1 MQVIIEVNDC
11 ALGLMGES
19 QEEDRRLIADLVLEE
34 METRCGLMPQ
44 ELMVS
49 ISNLW
54 FRLKTPS
61 CSGPMSAPWC
71 CSNQVIRSCHRYMIY
86 IRLDRQQV
94 LWNSGS
100 ESGSRPGSAMSSAPS
115 EGGGARSKEVS
126 GKDIFS
132 FTHFLFN
139 FLDPLTIPQPPVK
152 PKGKPETGTLR
163 KETKRE
169 PKREEPKK
177 EESKREEP
185 KRRDASPE
193 EKIIS
198 RRKRHDSDEGEEK
211 RSILIQLESQ
221 VSS

>member
-1 MQVIIEVNDC
+1 
-11 ALGLMGES
+11 
-19 QEEDRRLIADLVLEE
+19 
-34 METRCGLMPQ
+34 MPQ
-44 ELMVS
+44 ELMAQCRPPGALPIKS
-49 ISNLW
+49 
-54 FRLKTPS
+54 
-61 CSGPMSAPWC
+61 SAA
-71 CSNQVIRSCHRYMIY
+71 VT
-86 IRLDRQQV
+86 
-94 LWNSGS
+94 GS

-115 EGGGARSKEVS
+115 EGGGARSKE
-126 GKDIFS
+126 
-132 FTHFLFN
+132 
-139 FLDPLTIPQPPVK
+139 PPVK

-177 EESKREEP
+177 EEPKREEP

-198 RRKRHDSDEGEEK
+198 RRKRHDSDEDSDK